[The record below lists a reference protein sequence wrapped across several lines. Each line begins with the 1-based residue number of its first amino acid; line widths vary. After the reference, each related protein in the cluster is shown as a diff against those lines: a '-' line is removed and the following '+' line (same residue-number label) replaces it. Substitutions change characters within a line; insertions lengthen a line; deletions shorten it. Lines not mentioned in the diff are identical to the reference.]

1 MSINSFLS
9 ELGYKSRLKNYY
21 RDVVVRNMMDS
32 FGFKNHMQVPKIQK
46 VVISTSD
53 KEAINDAKMVDKMVE
68 QIWLISGQKP
78 IINTAHTANAG
89 FKLRQGMQ
97 LGCSVT
103 LRNSLMYDFLDRL
116 INIALPRMKDF
127 DGFSPKQ
134 FDGNG
139 NYSMGFKEQIIF
151 PEIQYDKIDKIRGMN
166 ITIVTNSSCTDEQ
179 ARALL
184 KMFHFPFNQN

>member
-1 MSINSFLS
+1 
-9 ELGYKSRLKNYY
+9 
-21 RDVVVRNMMDS
+21 
-32 FGFKNHMQVPKIQK
+32 
-46 VVISTSD
+46 
-53 KEAINDAKMVDKMVE
+53 
-68 QIWLISGQKP
+68 
-78 IINTAHTANAG
+78 
-89 FKLRQGMQ
+89 
-97 LGCSVT
+97 
-103 LRNSLMYDFLDRL
+103 
-116 INIALPRMKDF
+116 MKDF